1 MESSWE
7 EFKLCIKVQT
17 ETLFLKDMKGEY
29 DFTKWLS
36 PPIMQFVF
44 TKELTSLQSVLQM
57 RGYVLEYDGKQTE
70 VLHIS
75 RNKLIT
81 LQWVSNDICNVMSGF
96 ISRYDAR
103 PILLPVD
110 LGKIKFKKLP
120 LENVL
125 VTRHETRNC
134 YWLSGAEEDVDKAYS
149 IVQSHHPSL
158 WALPGGVSF
167 KTENEWTNIEISITL
182 EDIVQPCRLIIEPSP
197 YISRP
202 KLHFADIRQPINKAL
217 KSGEGQTP
225 PEKVDQLES
234 LIVETIN
241 SLVKV
246 TSKLDA
252 RAIKV
257 TNRADDTDARRPQS
271 YGNVS
276 CYWEED
282 SLVVWVTGTR
292 VDVTSGFE
300 NIQLFIEN
308 GTKLPEPKTKD
319 IIEEVNEE
327 HAHEEKTG
335 DVEEVNISEMK
346 SAEGITIKIYCGD
359 ITKLSVEC
367 IVNAAN
373 EHLAHAG
380 GVARAIAKAAGPDF
394 EREGKEYVKRHGPL
408 SVGTCCVTS
417 AGRLS
422 YKHVIHTVGPTW
434 GDYKNKEKK
443 YCFSDLQEAVEVT
456 FRRADKLKLTSIAI
470 PAISSG
476 IFGVPKESCVEQY
489 CKAVDSFGKQFPDTS
504 LQEIHFVDI
513 DSQMVS
519 LIGSAFEKHFGTKL
533 VTRTVSLPV
542 RRKSHNDRG
551 GERRSRSQSPEDK
564 EEKSVV
570 FDITDTTSLSVKIGD
585 IASYQGSAI
594 VCPQDKKCKSRGQI
608 AKAITEKL
616 ENMELEMPSIKTQ
629 EEHCFGK
636 VIPVKQGKLSLPWEY
651 IFHAVC
657 PRKSKEESS
666 RQFEQ
671 DLKETIRNV
680 FEEAKKHSLQSLV
693 SPLLGAGVSTL
704 DGLDETCAKCL
715 VDVVKD
721 LKKGTC
727 PLKNI
732 CVVVASLP
740 IFNTLKSS
748 LIDAGFS
755 IKSASKSDCW
765 KYSHDARPKPR
776 SSYCT
781 TKAGYRT
788 CCPFQRKDSP
798 VKKTKFKTAE
808 KCDICAERV
817 HNPKTLDKCGHVFCT
832 RCIDRHFLYHSECP
846 TCGKKYEMV
855 KRGQPFGVMEISQ
868 NPNKLAGYEQS
879 DGTIVI
885 KYTFKEGYQ
894 TSLHPSPGN
903 KYAGISHTAYIP
915 NTAKGKL
922 VARLLN
928 VAFSRHLLFRVAPS
942 STKSTDGIIVW
953 NGVRHKTSIHGG
965 ENGNGYPDSSYLDR
979 VLDELYA
986 KGVTPENSRQLTE
999 YQEFSRCFKD

>member
-7 EFKLCIKVQT
+7 KFKLCIKVQI
-17 ETLFLKDMKGEY
+17 EGFFPKDMKGEY

-36 PPIMQFVF
+36 PPLMQFVF
-44 TKELTSLQSVLQM
+44 TKELTLLQSVLQM
-57 RGYVLEYDGKQTE
+57 RGYVLEYDGVQID
-70 VLHIS
+70 VMHVS
-75 RNKLIT
+75 RKKLIT
-81 LQWVSNDICNVMSGF
+81 LQWVSNDVCNVMSGF
-96 ISRYDAR
+96 ITRYDAR

-120 LENVL
+120 LEDVL
-125 VTRHETRNC
+125 VTRHKSRSC
-134 YWLSGAEEDVDKAYS
+134 YWLSGVGEDVDKAYS

-158 WALPGGVSF
+158 WTLPGGVSF
-167 KTENEWTNIEISITL
+167 KIENDWKDIEISITL
-182 EDIVQPCRLIIEPSP
+182 EDMLQPCRLLIEPSP
-197 YISRP
+197 FISRP
-202 KLHFADIRQPINKAL
+202 KLHFADTRQPIYKAL
-217 KSGEGQTP
+217 KSGEDQSS

-241 SLVKV
+241 SLVEVTSKFDARALKV
-246 TSKLDA
+246 TS
-252 RAIKV
+252 RAY
-257 TNRADDTDARRPQS
+257 DTEFRRPKS

-282 SLVVWVTGTR
+282 YSVVWVTGTKI
-292 VDVTSGFE
+292 DVTSGFE
-300 NIQLFIEN
+300 NIQLYIEN
-308 GTKLPEPKTKD
+308 GTKLPEPKIIDNTK
-319 IIEEVNEE
+319 EVNEE
-327 HAHEEKTG
+327 QIDEEKTEN
-335 DVEEVNISEMK
+335 VEEVNIIEMK
-346 SAEGITIKIYCGD
+346 SAEGITIKIYYGD
-359 ITKLSVEC
+359 ITKLSVDC

-380 GVARAIAKAAGPDF
+380 GVARAIAKAAGSEF
-394 EREGKEYVKRHGPL
+394 EKESKDYVKTHGPL
-408 SVGTCCVTS
+408 SVGSCCVTS

-434 GDYKNKEKK
+434 SDYKDKEKK
-443 YCFSDLQEAVEVT
+443 YCLGDLQEAVEVT

-476 IFGVPKESCVEQY
+476 IFGVPKESCAEQY
-489 CKAVDSFGKQFPDTS
+489 CKAVESFGKQFPETS

-519 LIGSAFEKHFGTKL
+519 LIGTVFEKHFGTKSL
-533 VTRTVSLPV
+533 TRTISLPV
-542 RRKSHNDRG
+542 HQKSSNDRG
-551 GERRSRSQSPEDK
+551 REGRSRSQSPRDK

-570 FDITDTTSLSVKIGD
+570 FDITDTTSLSIKVGD

-594 VCPQDKKCKSRGQI
+594 VCPQDKKCNSRGQI
-608 AKAITEKL
+608 ARAITEKL
-616 ENMELEMPSIKTQ
+616 ENMELDMPSIQTK
-629 EEHCFGK
+629 EEQTHGK
-636 VIPVKQGKLSLPWEY
+636 VIPVKGKLSVPWEY

-657 PRKSKEESS
+657 PRKSKEEPL

-671 DLKETIRNV
+671 NLKETIRNV

-693 SPLLGAGVSTL
+693 CPLLGAGFSTL
-704 DGLDETCAKCL
+704 DGLNETCSKCL

-721 LKKGTC
+721 LKKGVC

-732 CVVVASLP
+732 CVVVSSLP
-740 IFNTLKSS
+740 ILNTLKSA

-755 IKSASKSDCW
+755 CKTSSKSDSW

-776 SSYCT
+776 SSCCTT
-781 TKAGYRT
+781 TKAGYR
-788 CCPFQRKDSP
+788 CCQFQRKGSP
-798 VKKTKFKTAE
+798 VKKPKFKTAE

-817 HNPKTLDKCGHVFCT
+817 YNPKTLDKCGHVFCC
-832 RCIDRHFLYHSECP
+832 RCIDRHLLYHPDCP

-855 KRGQPFGVMEISQ
+855 KRGQPFGIMDITTNQ
-868 NPNKLAGYEQS
+868 NKLAGYEQS

-885 KYTFKEGYQ
+885 TYTFKEGYQ

-903 KYAGISHTAYIP
+903 KYAGIIRKAYIP
-915 NTAKGKL
+915 YTAKGQL
-922 VARLLN
+922 VTRLLN
-928 VAFSRHLLFRVAPS
+928 VAFSRQLLFTVASS
-942 STKSTDGIIVW
+942 STKSTEGIIVW
-953 NGVRHKTSIHGG
+953 NGVHHKTSVNGG
-965 ENGNGYPDSSYLDR
+965 EQSYGYPDSSYLDR

-986 KGVTPENSRQLTE
+986 KGVTPDNSKQRTE